1 MLNIKDNHPILQNLV
16 HLAPTMVDLFIEDVT
31 IGISNTKHMLI
42 SIPGKTFT
50 LGISPGYLLQ
60 KGDGMYEAVKMNKPI
75 NSFIPESVFGV
86 PLVANTIPVRD
97 EFGTLIGSI
106 GVASSVKN
114 YEKIN
119 EISKS
124 LFDLVRVFSE
134 SLKDLTDS
142 YQLLADNIDAVS
154 AQSNNIIESNKDID
168 KIVRLVKEVS
178 EQTNIL
184 GLNASIEAARAGE
197 AGKGFGIVA
206 SEIRNLAGSSKAHSE
221 SIKTTIDKIDELLFN
236 LNDNIQKISEESTEQ
251 NVITTNL
258 INSINKISDTAKEL
272 SEYAQKITK
281 NKK

>member
-1 MLNIKDNHPILQNLV
+1 MNLQDNHPILQNLV
-16 HLAPTMVDLFIEDVT
+16 HLAPSMVDLFIEDVT
-31 IGISNTKHMLI
+31 IGISNTEHMLI

-60 KGDGMYEAVKMNKPI
+60 KGDGMYEAVKMDKPY
-75 NSFIPESVFGV
+75 NTFIPESVFGV

-97 EFGTLIGSI
+97 ENGVLIGSI

-119 EISKS
+119 QISQT
-124 LFDLVRVFSE
+124 LFDLVKVFSE
-134 SLKDLTDS
+134 SLNDLTES
-142 YQLLADNIDAVS
+142 FRLLTDNIDSVS

-168 KIVRLVKEVS
+168 KIVKLVKEVS

-206 SEIRNLAGSSKAHSE
+206 NEIRNLAGSSKAHSE
-221 SIKTTIDKIDELLFN
+221 SIKKTIDRIDELLIN
-236 LNDNIQKISEESTEQ
+236 LNENIIKISDESTEQ
-251 NVITTNL
+251 NSITANL
-258 INSINKISDTAKEL
+258 IDSINKISETAKEL
-272 SEYAQKITK
+272 SDYAQGIIK
-281 NKK
+281 NNQ